1 MPYANVHGMIKELL
15 DRVRSLEARVTTL
28 EGGKPAGSASNDG
41 EPVDPDP
48 DKPKPGQPVPGPQD
62 PPEPPPQDPPEK
74 AAPAAPSRHRAK

>member
-28 EGGKPAGSASNDG
+28 EGRKPAASNDG
-41 EPVDPDP
+41 EPIDPE
-48 DKPKPGQPVPGPQD
+48 KPKPGQPVPGPQD

>member
-41 EPVDPDP
+41 EPVDPE
-48 DKPKPGQPVPGPQD
+48 KPKPGQPHPGPQD
-62 PPEPPPQDPPEK
+62 PPEPVPQDPPAK
-74 AAPAAPSRHRAK
+74 AASSRHRVK